1 MAWACRGENAAMNK
15 CLSMYTD
22 ETSLDRLKVMYIEEK
37 RRRLAAAGPAGA
49 AGAAPPGASLPA

>member
-1 MAWACRGENAAMNK
+1 MNK

-37 RRRLAAAGPAGA
+37 RRRLAAAGPGPASA
-49 AGAAPPGASLPA
+49 AGAAPPGANLPA